1 MKHYCAI
8 QQHISQ
14 QTNIYL
20 QKSTRDFEQFLFTL
34 PKDHNRIE
42 QKLRPGK
49 HKTNTLLSFSLALI
63 QHTNRPEKPQL
74 YFQQEQQKCKY
85 LLLIK
90 INQQHFYFSRILFN
104 MN

>member
-1 MKHYCAI
+1 MKHYSI

-14 QTNIYL
+14 QTKN
-20 QKSTRDFEQFLFTL
+20 FEQLLFTL
-34 PKDHNRIE
+34 PKDHNRTGK
-42 QKLRPGK
+42 KLRTGK

-74 YFQQEQQKCKY
+74 YFQQEQQKSKH